1 MSINVVDLGIGNIQ
15 SIKNW
20 IERANIKVKLVSKPE
35 KIDSEIIVLPGVG
48 SAGPFMKKLR
58 HSNFDKLIKNHFKQG
73 KRIIGICLG
82 FQVLTKFSEEDGG
95 TKCMGLL
102 NARVER
108 LHESLTHNAWEK
120 FYLRNTKMNSQKF
133 NSKYSNHRKKI
144 INGRVFYNHEYGV
157 INEDKKSFSI
167 PISENFSEFS
177 GLIVKDKIIGIQFHP
192 EKSQNTGL
200 EIAKMIL

>member
-82 FQVLTKFSEEDGG
+82 FQVLTKFS
-95 TKCMGLL
+95 
-102 NARVER
+102 RR
-108 LHESLTHNAWEK
+108 WR
-120 FYLRNTKMNSQKF
+120 Y
-133 NSKYSNHRKKI
+133 
-144 INGRVFYNHEYGV
+144 
-157 INEDKKSFSI
+157 
-167 PISENFSEFS
+167 
-177 GLIVKDKIIGIQFHP
+177 
-192 EKSQNTGL
+192 
-200 EIAKMIL
+200 

>member
-1 MSINVVDLGIGNIQ
+1 M
-15 SIKNW
+15 
-20 IERANIKVKLVSKPE
+20 
-35 KIDSEIIVLPGVG
+35 LPGVG

-144 INGRVFYNHEYGV
+144 INGRVFTIMSMALSMKIKNLFLFLYL
-157 INEDKKSFSI
+157 KTFQSF
-167 PISENFSEFS
+167 
-177 GLIVKDKIIGIQFHP
+177 LD
-192 EKSQNTGL
+192 
-200 EIAKMIL
+200 